1 MATKILEAKKILEE
15 YAPAGEFLA
24 YISKEEAELLKSL
37 GSSGTPVEETGI
49 PSFQL
54 PGYLEDTAKDY
65 AKQATGAYS
74 VPIDTSKFTGQQFVA
89 GEDPLQTSAINLAT
103 AGVGSYAP
111 YLTAA
116 QQGLTTAGTDVA
128 GARTGITAAQA
139 DIGAAGA
146 DITGARADIAAAG
159 TDIGAARTA
168 AGGLGALTGPTAYQ
182 PFMSPYQ
189 QDVIDASMTE
199 YDRQAAMR
207 QQTLRDQSFGVPG
220 AFGGGREGVQQAEY
234 QLGSD
239 RNRAMLQAG
248 LLQQGYGNA
257 QNAAQQAFQNQQAIA
272 GGHLGLG
279 AAQQQLGGA
288 GLGVGQA
295 QQAYG
300 QNQLAAAQAGL
311 GMGQAQL
318 GLGREQMN
326 LSNFQRAGLGADVGA
341 LGQLGSL
348 RQGLT
353 QAQLSAQQQAHQT
366 AAYEPYGRLSQY
378 GQGITGLTGGVAAAQ
393 YQQPQQATP
402 GASALSTA
410 LGVGGL
416 YQKIFHPQ
424 PMFG

>member
-1 MATKILEAKKILEE
+1 MATKILEAKKILEQH
-15 YAPAGEFLA
+15 APAGEFLA
-24 YISKEEAELLKSL
+24 YISKEEAEILKSL

-65 AKQATGAYS
+65 AKQATATYG

-89 GEDPLQTSAINLAT
+89 GEDPLQTQAISL
-103 AGVGSYAP
+103 
-111 YLTAA
+111 A
-116 QQGLTTAGTDVA
+116 QQGV
-128 GARTGITAAQA
+128 GAYTPYLQAAQA
-139 DIGAAGA
+139 GATTAAGDVA
-146 DITGARADIAAAG
+146 
-159 TDIGAARTA
+159 AARTT
-168 AGGLGALTGPTAYQ
+168 AGGLGALTGAQAYQ

-189 QDVIDASMTE
+189 QDVIDTSLTE
-199 YDRQAAMR
+199 FDRQAQMR
-207 QQTLRDQSFGVPG
+207 QQQMQDQTLGVPG

-234 QLGSD
+234 QAGSD

-248 LLQQGYGNA
+248 LLQQGFGQA
-257 QNAAQQAFQNQQAIA
+257 QMGAQQAFQNQQAMQQA
-272 GGHLGLG
+272 QLGLG
-279 AAQQQLGGA
+279 TAQ
-288 GLGVGQA
+288 
-295 QQAYG
+295 
-300 QNQLAAAQAGL
+300 
-311 GMGQAQL
+311 M

-348 RQGLT
+348 RQAQTQAGLT
-353 QAQLSAQQQAHQT
+353 AQQQAAQT

-393 YQQPQQATP
+393 YAQPQQADP
-402 GASALSTA
+402 MASALGTA

-416 YQKIFHPQ
+416 YQKMFHPQ